1 MLGKTLVFA
10 VMWAMVLLTTAPVG
24 APAGAD
30 DEARRSERQERTGD
44 GAVHELARELEALI
58 GEAESANAAD
68 PRFVQDLRDRIAAYA
83 AAPCLPLPTAVR
95 DDFSDGD
102 FTNDPHWI
110 VASGAFSVDPRLGL
124 LNVVRM
130 PHTAADKPIKTIED
144 LTERAKSTL
153 EDILRTRE
161 DVDVAAA
168 APEPAEIFVR
178 AAIGNAFNLEVEF
191 SSRIAIEG
199 ARLEIDIFQ
208 GMNHT
213 SGYRL
218 VYLPGS
224 GQPIQLARFGRTGI
238 KTIGKHVDELVL
250 EDGYS
255 HTIALARARD
265 GAMTVTVDGAE
276 VIEIKSTALSDPF
289 DGVAIVNS
297 GGDFAVR
304 NIAVHSAR

>member
-10 VMWAMVLLTTAPVG
+10 LMWAMVLLAT

-30 DEARRSERQERTGD
+30 DEARRSEGQERSGD
-44 GAVHELARELEALI
+44 SAVHEFARELEALI

-83 AAPCLPLPTAVR
+83 AAPSLPLPTAVR

-110 VASGAFSVDPRLGL
+110 VASGAFSLDPRLGL
-124 LNVVRM
+124 LSVVRM
-130 PHTAADKPIKTIED
+130 PHAAADRPIETIED

-153 EDILRTRE
+153 DDILGARE
-161 DVDVAAA
+161 DLDVAVA

-191 SSRIAIEG
+191 SSRIAIKG

-208 GMNHT
+208 GMTHA

-255 HTIALARARD
+255 HTIALVRARD

>member
-1 MLGKTLVFA
+1 MSGKTLVFA
-10 VMWAMVLLTTAPVG
+10 VMWAMVLLTA

-30 DEARRSERQERTGD
+30 DEAQRSEGQEGTGD
-44 GAVHELARELEALI
+44 SAIHEFARELEVLI

-68 PRFVQDLRDRIAAYA
+68 PRFLQGLRDRIAASTA
-83 AAPCLPLPTAVR
+83 AASLPLPTAVR

-102 FTNDPHWI
+102 FTNDPRWI
-110 VASGAFSVDPRLGL
+110 VASGAFSLDPRLWL
-124 LNVVRM
+124 LSVVRM
-130 PHTAADKPIKTIED
+130 PHAAAGKPIETIED

-153 EDILRTRE
+153 DDILGTRE
-161 DVDVAAA
+161 DVDVAVP

-178 AAIGNAFNLEVEF
+178 AVIGNAFNLEVEF
-191 SSRIAIEG
+191 SSRVALKG

-208 GMNHT
+208 GMTHA
-213 SGYRL
+213 SGFRL
-218 VYLPGS
+218 IYLPGS
-224 GQPIQLARFGRTGI
+224 GQPIQLVRFGRTGI

-265 GAMTVTVDGAE
+265 GAMTVTVDEAE

-304 NIAVHSAR
+304 NIAVHSAG